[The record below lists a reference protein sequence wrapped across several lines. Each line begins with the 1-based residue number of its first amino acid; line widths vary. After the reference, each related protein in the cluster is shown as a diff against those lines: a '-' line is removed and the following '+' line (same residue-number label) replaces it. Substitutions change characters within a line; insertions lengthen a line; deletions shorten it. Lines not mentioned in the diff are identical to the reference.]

1 MSLLDFLRGKRAT
14 GEKSV
19 TTVYERGGMKATLTV
34 TASRGPSCSPDGP
47 EPDFPMPKNT
57 LRDLKAYSERVAH
70 PCGFDFS
77 AARRRNG
84 RPGEWWLDGANYE
97 KACEALM
104 SLLPFEEQARSE
116 LPGFPRAIERMID
129 HSVPCARGADGNL
142 VPYVARD
149 TTKKRGTVIA
159 AHFSV
164 KLTENGPTTSATV
177 YFGDDGRVT
186 EARVSHYDRWNTGD
200 WSFRVDTPKRTGVL
214 TYKGCSYTD
223 PKE

>member
-77 AARRRNG
+77 AVRRHKG
-84 RPGEWWLDGANYE
+84 QSGEWWLDGANFE
-97 KACEALM
+97 RACEALV

-116 LPGFPRAIERMID
+116 VPGFPNIIERLID
-129 HSVPCARGADGNL
+129 HSVPYSPGADGNL
-142 VPYVARD
+142 VPYISRG
-149 TTKKRGTVIA
+149 TTKKRGTVIS
-159 AHFSV
+159 AHFMVS
-164 KLTENGPTTSATV
+164 LTEFGMTDSATV
-177 YFGDDGRVT
+177 YFDDDGKVT
-186 EARVSHYDRWNTGD
+186 EARVSRYDRGDTGS
-200 WSFRVDTPKRTGVL
+200 WHFRVDTPKRTSVL
-214 TYKGCSYTD
+214 TYKGCVHEG
-223 PKE
+223 PR